1 MAASDESFP
10 NSRDFF
16 CSKQVSWLKDFLRLR
31 GIQTSGKRKN
41 DLIDLALESQEIKVA
56 KVSELE
62 EPESVAS
69 IIKGKLMTKEEGILT
84 NPLETNHAWTNCFNG
99 IPNFGFP
106 DIYNYLVGE
115 CSYSLESLK
124 SYKSL
129 LGNKL
134 HYDGHVEN
142 LQLHCPPNKNSRYF
156 QFRFSVKPTERSKL
170 EGGETTYKG
179 FFILQPDGCVYSAY
193 CYCKGG

>member
-16 CSKQVSWLKDFLRLR
+16 CSRQVSWLQRFF
-31 GIQTSGKRKN
+31 
-41 DLIDLALESQEIKVA
+41 
-56 KVSELE
+56 E

-115 CSYSLESLK
+115 CSYSQES
-124 SYKSL
+124 
-129 LGNKL
+129 
-134 HYDGHVEN
+134 
-142 LQLHCPPNKNSRYF
+142 
-156 QFRFSVKPTERSKL
+156 
-170 EGGETTYKG
+170 
-179 FFILQPDGCVYSAY
+179 
-193 CYCKGG
+193 

>member
-1 MAASDESFP
+1 MNRFLILAI
-10 NSRDFF
+10 FF
-16 CSKQVSWLKDFLRLR
+16 VRGKFLGCKDFLWLW
-31 GIQTSGKRKN
+31 GIQTSGKRKS
-41 DLIDLALESQEIKVA
+41 DLIDLALKSQEIKVA

-115 CSYSLESLK
+115 CSYSQES
-124 SYKSL
+124 
-129 LGNKL
+129 
-134 HYDGHVEN
+134 
-142 LQLHCPPNKNSRYF
+142 
-156 QFRFSVKPTERSKL
+156 
-170 EGGETTYKG
+170 
-179 FFILQPDGCVYSAY
+179 
-193 CYCKGG
+193 

>member
-41 DLIDLALESQEIKVA
+41 DLIDLALKSQEIKVA
-56 KVSELE
+56 KVSGLE

-69 IIKGKLMTKEEGILT
+69 IIKRKLMTKEEGMLT

-106 DIYNYLVGE
+106 DIYNDLVGE

-129 LGNKL
+129 LGYKL

-142 LQLHCPPNKNSRYF
+142 LQLHCPPSKDI
-156 QFRFSVKPTERSKL
+156 FSS
-170 EGGETTYKG
+170 G
-179 FFILQPDGCVYSAY
+179 FL
-193 CYCKGG
+193 